1 MIYYKN
7 QEQIEKI
14 RASSLLVGQTHAEVA
29 KAIKP
34 GVSTAMLDRLA
45 ETFIRDHGAIPGFK
59 GYQGF
64 PATLCIS
71 VNEQVVHGIPGSR
84 IIRDGDVVSIDC
96 GTILEGYYGDSAY
109 TYAVTSVPEETQ
121 KLLKVTKE
129 SLYLGIDQAR
139 EGNRMGDIGHAIQH
153 HVEANGF
160 SVVRDLVGHGLGKKL
175 HEEPE
180 VYHFGKPGRGI
191 PLIQGLVICIE
202 PMINQ
207 GKRFVMQE
215 PDGWTFRTADRMP
228 SAHFEHALAIR
239 NDQPADVLSS
249 FEEIDKAIAHNGE
262 LLNI

>member
-14 RASSLLVGQTHAEVA
+14 RASSLLVGRTHAEVV

-34 GVSTAMLDRLA
+34 GVTTAKLDHLA

-71 VNEQVVHGIPGSR
+71 VNEQVVHGIPGDR
-84 IIRDGDVVSIDC
+84 EIGDADVVSIDC

-109 TYAVTSVPEETQ
+109 TYAMANVPEDTQ
-121 KLLKVTKE
+121 NLLQATKE
-129 SLYLGIDQAR
+129 SLYLGIDQAWH
-139 EGNRMGDIGHAIQH
+139 GHRMGDIGHAIQQ
-153 HVEANGF
+153 HVEAKGF

-191 PLIQGLVICIE
+191 PLSQGLVICIE

-215 PDGWTFRTADRMP
+215 RDGWTFRTADRMP
-228 SAHFEHALAIR
+228 SAHFEHAVAIR
-239 NDQPADVLSS
+239 KDQPADVLSS
-249 FEEIDKAIAHNGE
+249 FEEIEKAIAQNSD
-262 LLNI
+262 LLKI